1 MREKQLL
8 EVLQEVLHERVSEA
22 TNSKKERSDFDR
34 VKELVVGKVAKRFRT
49 IRRHIK
55 ASRILGGF
63 ADIDSIRR
71 VEQELRY
78 KEEKHDREVLIRENY
93 YRHIAI
99 GFLDMTEAILWRY
112 EIFDDIALTVD
123 VKDTLHNLFYSGK
136 RTLLMYSK
144 WLALY
149 EEGAFIKQW
158 IEAFEPIEIT
168 TYHSIEEWL
177 DFFDKLPAGP

>member
-1 MREKQLL
+1 M
-8 EVLQEVLHERVSEA
+8 HERVSEA

-34 VKELVVGKVAKRFRT
+34 VKELVVGKVAKYFRT

-71 VEQELRY
+71 VEQELLY
-78 KEEKHDREVLIRENY
+78 KEEKHDREVQIRENY
-93 YRHIAI
+93 

-136 RTLLMYSK
+136 RSLLMYSK

-149 EEGAFIKQW
+149 EEGAFIEHW
-158 IEAFEPIEIT
+158 IKAFEPIEIT

-177 DFFDKLPAGP
+177 DFFEKLPAGP